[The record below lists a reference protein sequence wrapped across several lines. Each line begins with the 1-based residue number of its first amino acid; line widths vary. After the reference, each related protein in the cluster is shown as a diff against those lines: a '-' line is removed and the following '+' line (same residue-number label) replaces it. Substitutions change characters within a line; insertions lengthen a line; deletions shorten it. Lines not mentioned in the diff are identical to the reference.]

1 MELGSEFMIENAK
14 RLEKG
19 LMGSSVLTLI
29 LGVVLLIAPGASLKF
44 ITFIIAFGAIL
55 MGVIQLVEYIKM
67 PKENRIM
74 SLSLIL
80 AIVLLAVGIFLMLN
94 LTALVNFITLMIG
107 IFVAVKSIF
116 KIQFALNL
124 RGISDKWKYN
134 LVVGLVGMTLGVLLI
149 FNPFGS
155 AEMFLRI
162 IGLILAVSSIL
173 ELIEAG
179 SLMKTLD
186 DAKEIPFVEKK
197 KKEDKEK

>member
-1 MELGSEFMIENAK
+1 MIENAK

-29 LGVVLLIAPGASLKF
+29 LGLVLLIAPGASLKF
-44 ITFIIAFGAIL
+44 ITFIIALGAIL

-116 KIQFALNL
+116 KIQFAFNL

-134 LVVGLVGMTLGVLLI
+134 LVVGLVGMTIGVLLI

-162 IGLILAVSSIL
+162 IGLILAVSSVI
-173 ELIEAG
+173 ELIEA
-179 SLMKTLD
+179 SSIMRTLD
-186 DAKEIPFVEKK
+186 DAKELPFEEKPK
-197 KKEDKEK
+197 KSKKDKKEEK

>member
-1 MELGSEFMIENAK
+1 MIENAK
-14 RLEKG
+14 KLEKG

-29 LGVVLLIAPGASLKF
+29 LGLVLLIAPGASLKF
-44 ITFIIAFGAIL
+44 ITFIIALFAII
-55 MGVIQLVEYIKM
+55 MGLIQLVEYLKM

-80 AIVLLAVGIFLMLN
+80 GVILLAVGIFLMLN

-107 IFVAVKSIF
+107 IFIAIKSVF
-116 KIQFALNL
+116 KIQFAINL
-124 RGISDKWKYN
+124 RGLSDKWKYN

-162 IGLILAVSSIL
+162 IGLVLAVSSVI
-173 ELIEAG
+173 ELIESG
-179 SLMKTLD
+179 SIMRTLD
-186 DAKEIPFVEKK
+186 DAKELPFEEKTK
-197 KKEDKEK
+197 KGKKSKKDEKEV

>member
-1 MELGSEFMIENAK
+1 MIENAK

-29 LGVVLLIAPGASLKF
+29 LGIVLMVAPGASLKF
-44 ITFIIAFGAIL
+44 ITFIIALFAIL
-55 MGVIQLVEYIKM
+55 TGLFQLIEYLKM

-80 AIVLLAVGIFLMLN
+80 GIVFLAVGIFLMLN
-94 LTALVNFITLMIG
+94 LTALVNFITLMMG
-107 IFVAVKSIF
+107 IFVAVKSVF

-124 RGISDKWKYN
+124 KGISDKWKYN

-162 IGLILAVSSIL
+162 IGLVLAVSSVI

-179 SLMKTLD
+179 SIMRTLD
-186 DAKEIPFVEKK
+186 DAKELPFVEKEK
-197 KKEDKEK
+197 KSKKDKNKEK

>member
-1 MELGSEFMIENAK
+1 MIENAK

-29 LGVVLLIAPGASLKF
+29 LGLVLLIAPGASLKF
-44 ITFIIAFGAIL
+44 ITFIIALGAIL
-55 MGVIQLVEYIKM
+55 MGVIQLFEYIKM

-116 KIQFALNL
+116 KIQFAFNL

-134 LVVGLVGMTLGVLLI
+134 LVVGLVGMTIGVLLI

-162 IGLILAVSSIL
+162 IGLILGVSSVI
-173 ELIEAG
+173 ELIEA
-179 SLMKTLD
+179 SSIMRTLD
-186 DAKEIPFVEKK
+186 DAKELPFEEKPK
-197 KKEDKEK
+197 KSKKDKKEEK

>member
-1 MELGSEFMIENAK
+1 MIENAK

-29 LGVVLLIAPGASLKF
+29 LGLVLLIAPGASLKF
-44 ITFIIAFGAIL
+44 ITFIIALGAIL

-80 AIVLLAVGIFLMLN
+80 GVVLLAVGIFLMLN

-107 IFVAVKSIF
+107 IFVAIKSVF

-162 IGLILAVSSIL
+162 IGLILAVSSVI
-173 ELIEAG
+173 ELIEA
-179 SLMKTLD
+179 SSIMHTLD
-186 DAKEIPFVEKK
+186 DAKELPFEEKPK
-197 KKEDKEK
+197 KSKKDKKEEK

>member
-1 MELGSEFMIENAK
+1 MIENAK

-29 LGVVLLIAPGASLKF
+29 LGLVLLIAPGASLKF
-44 ITFIIAFGAIL
+44 ITFIIALGAIL

-162 IGLILAVSSIL
+162 IGLILAVSSVI
-173 ELIEAG
+173 ELIEAAG
-179 SLMKTLD
+179 IMRTLD
-186 DAKEIPFVEKK
+186 DAKELPFEEKPK
-197 KKEDKEK
+197 KSKKDKKEEK